1 MHLWIKMVIDKKMG
15 WGKRLNEILLIQVS
29 YGRTSYSLVW
39 DLCLYIFIYILNWL
53 EYGLTS

>member
-1 MHLWIKMVIDKKMG
+1 MHLRLKMVIDKKMG
-15 WGKRLNEILLIQVS
+15 WGKRLNEILFIQVS
-29 YGRTSYSLVW
+29 HGRTSYSLVW